1 MYLGYP
7 GWKGYGDFGQ
17 FSYPDGEKV
26 FENINEPVEYDD
38 NDELLEFT
46 QYSNGNWGCLGQAA
60 FFDEAGRER
69 KYVSYSLKLFYTN
82 FKICFKNNSTFIIDP
97 DSWPQVDSIYDIM
110 MLDQSKW
117 KAIVVE
123 KSFQELIT
131 MVQVKS
137 FCQIQNKTHF
147 LVELVLLKL
156 QVVNLC
162 VKIFPNV
169 KILQKLSFNVK
180 NIFKLY

>member
-1 MYLGYP
+1 M
-7 GWKGYGDFGQ
+7 
-17 FSYPDGEKV
+17 
-26 FENINEPVEYDD
+26 EYDD

-69 KYVSYSLKLFYTN
+69 KYVSYSLKLFYKLFRTKKN
-82 FKICFKNNSTFIIDP
+82 FKICFKNNSTFIFVP